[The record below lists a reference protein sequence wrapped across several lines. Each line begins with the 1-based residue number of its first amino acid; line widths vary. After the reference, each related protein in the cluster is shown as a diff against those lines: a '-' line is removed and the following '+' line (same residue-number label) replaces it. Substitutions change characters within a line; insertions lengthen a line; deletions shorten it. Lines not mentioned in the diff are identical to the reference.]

1 MANENTTNLTDRR
14 RRNWIRLIQQLLDN
28 SSETQLRD
36 IYMLLRGYLGIKN
49 E

>member
-1 MANENTTNLTDRR
+1 MANKKETTLTER
-14 RRNWIRLIQQLLDN
+14 RRNDWIRLIRQLLDN
-28 SSETQLRD
+28 ATELQLRD

>member
-1 MANENTTNLTDRR
+1 MATKNETTLTER
-14 RRNWIRLIQQLLDN
+14 RRNDWIRLIRQLLD
-28 SSETQLRD
+28 SATELQLRD

>member
-1 MANENTTNLTDRR
+1 MANKNETILTER
-14 RRNWIRLIQQLLDN
+14 RRNDWIRLIRQLLDRAT
-28 SSETQLRD
+28 EVQLRD